1 MQSFDLCLPW
11 YSEYDADFIR
21 YIQRACEAQNVSVWL
36 VSPEHLLESITA
48 LYKGEIRFKALLDR
62 AQGDIRFYPINR
74 WARENHIYRLNPEEV
89 SERVSD
95 KATMHLEF
103 ITGGVETPYSIIL
116 SPYLEQPVLREID
129 LTPLGSSFFMKPVMG
144 GGGEGVVKLTSPEEI
159 AKTRLEFP
167 EQKYLL
173 QAHIA
178 PMDLDGRPAWFRIFY
193 AGGEIWPCWWHPSTH
208 VYGVLSEEDEN
219 RYGLSRLRNV
229 TKRIASICGLDWF
242 TTEIAVTTAGQFV
255 SVDYVNDQIDLRLQS
270 SAVDGVPD
278 IIIEK
283 LTTQLVAMV
292 KSRIC

>member
-11 YSEYDADFIR
+11 YSEYDADFVCLIR
-21 YIQRACEAQNVSVWL
+21 RASETQNVSLWL
-36 VSPEHLLESITA
+36 VTPQNLLESITA
-48 LYKGEIRFKALLDR
+48 LYKGEIRFRTLLDR
-62 AQGDIRFYPINR
+62 AQGDARFLPINR
-74 WARENHIYRLNPEEV
+74 WARENKAHRLNPDEV

-103 ITGGVETPYSIIL
+103 ITGGVDTPYTIIISSFL
-116 SPYLEQPVLREID
+116 DQPVLREID
-129 LTPLGSSFFMKPVMG
+129 LTPLGSRFFMKPVMG
-144 GGGEGVVKLTSPEEI
+144 GGGEGVVELSSRDEI

-173 QAHIA
+173 QANID
-178 PMDLDGRPAWFRIFY
+178 PRILDGRPTWFRVFY

-208 VYGVLSEEDEN
+208 VYGILSAEEEN
-219 RYGLSRLRNV
+219 RYCLNRLRDV

-242 TTEIAVTTAGQFV
+242 TTEIAVTTAGRFV

-270 SAVDGVPD
+270 AALDGVPNQ
-278 IIIEK
+278 IIEK
-283 LTTQLVAMV
+283 LAAQLVAMT

>member
-1 MQSFDLCLPW
+1 MQSNDLCLPW

-21 YIQRACEAQNVSVWL
+21 YIQRACETHNVSLWL
-36 VSPEHLLESITA
+36 VSPENLLKSITA

-62 AQGDIRFYPINR
+62 AQGDPRFYPINR

-116 SPYLEQPVLREID
+116 SSYLEQPVLREID
-129 LTPLGSSFFMKPVMG
+129 LTPLGSRFFMKPVMG
-144 GGGEGVVKLTSPEEI
+144 GGGEGVVELTSPEEI

-178 PMDLDGRPAWFRIFY
+178 PMDLDGKPAWFRIFY
-193 AGGEIWPCWWHPSTH
+193 AGGEIWPCWWHPLTH
-208 VYGVLSEEDEN
+208 VYRVLSEEDEN
-219 RYGLSRLRNV
+219 RYGLTKLRSV

-242 TTEIAVTTAGQFV
+242 TTEIAVTTFGQFV

-270 SAVDGVPD
+270 SAVDGAPD